1 MQYHSYLDSSVGTG
15 ASTINDMRSADSVA
29 YGIGVSTDFYVA
41 GVSTFVGISTFN
53 DGIIVHSGVSTVN
66 GGLIVSSGVSTFVGV
81 SSFQG
86 TVQFDGAIEDK
97 DGEVGTAGQILSS
110 TGSAVDWIDAS
121 TTSVANASNVGT
133 NLDSTDATQY
143 VVFLQATS
151 SNNPCRVD
159 TDLTYNPSTN
169 VFTAGTVNDAAGN
182 VRSLTNNAKSGSYT
196 LVAGD
201 VGELINTD
209 SDVEIPP
216 AVFSAGDAVTIYN
229 SDTTTAIDITRGTGV
244 TLYLVGTST
253 NGNRTLAV
261 NGVATIMC
269 VGTNIFVIMGG
280 GIS

>member
-1 MQYHSYLDSSVGTG
+1 MALHYYSFDDQVAAG
-15 ASTINDMRSADSVA
+15 ASTIALIKEEGGGAV
-29 YGIGVSTDFYVA
+29 ISTDFYMS
-41 GVSTFVGISTFN
+41 GIGTFVGLSTFN
-53 DGIIVHSGVSTVN
+53 DG
-66 GGLIVSSGVSTFVGV
+66 LIVEAGVSTFVGV

-110 TGSAVDWIDAS
+110 TGSAIDWIDAS

-253 NGNRTLAV
+253 NGDRTLAV